1 MEFGFRT
8 LARAVTPMMF
18 LIIDASRRPASAA
31 SSAVTPMRC
40 STWTASSSIRPGR
53 LRCSWKCGDSA
64 GMAMMSSSIWV
75 GNTLTPRRM
84 IMSSVRPVIFCM
96 RRMVRAVPGSS
107 LVRSRVR

>member
-1 MEFGFRT
+1 MEFGART
-8 LARAVTPMMF
+8 LARTVTPMTF
-18 LIIDASRRPASAA
+18 LIINTSRRSASAA
-31 SSAVTPMRC
+31 SSAVAPVRC
-40 STWTASSSIRPGR
+40 STWTAISSIRPGL

-64 GMAMMSSSIWV
+64 GTRMMSSSIWV

-84 IMSSVRPVIFCM
+84 IMSSVRPVIFCI